1 MISPPVRKRRFATPL
16 ADLVGQCVNEA
27 FSRQGFAAIEIVTH
41 WEDIVGPEL
50 AGRSEPMRLHWPR
63 REDPDSVGTLTV
75 RVEGAY
81 AIELQYLAPIVME
94 RVNRYFGWRCVGR
107 IAIRQGP
114 VTRRAA
120 PPTVHEPEAAAVEE
134 IAREIGYPVIVKA
147 AMGGGGRGMR
157 VVHDAAQ
164 LDALLEEALEGHP
177 ESA

>member
-63 REDPDSVGTLTV
+63 REDPDSIGTLTV

-134 IAREIGYPVIVKA
+134 ITKEIGSFEDASLGQSIARLGALVR
-147 AMGGGGRGMR
+147 GRVTR
-157 VVHDAAQ
+157 A
-164 LDALLEEALEGHP
+164 
-177 ESA
+177 